1 MTKSQRQ
8 NVIKKAAIK
17 AQSNNPLPT
26 MAQRR
31 ATARTVAKAE
41 LDTAKRDF
49 TAHLMKGNSGVNL
62 NQTVTLGA
70 DVEGA
75 IGSVPKQVRLLC
87 QYLAMHGNSATFE
100 QLNQYAEKAVGIE
113 YWGRGSIAYEQTVAK
128 IASHYMDKLLGNVA
142 WSKTLGK
149 QEIICLVK

>member
-1 MTKSQRQ
+1 MTKSERQ
-8 NVIKKAAIK
+8 DVIKKAATK

-41 LDTAKRDF
+41 LYTAKRDF
-49 TAHLMKGNSGVNL
+49 TAHLMRGNSGINL

-87 QYLAMHGNSATFE
+87 QYLAVHGNSATFE
-100 QLNQYAEKAVGIE
+100 QLNKYGDTAVGVE
-113 YWGRGSIAYEQTVAK
+113 FWGRGSIAYEQSVAK
-128 IASHYMDKLLGNVA
+128 IASHYMDKLLGSVA
-142 WSKTLGK
+142 WSNKLGK
-149 QEIICLVK
+149 QEILRLVK